1 MLKTQKIM
9 LIGERESFLIR
20 ALMKKITEAGYE
32 PFFSEAKINAITKGI
47 ENADIITY
55 YLDNSE
61 MVKADIMHYINDKL
75 SETGKRLILIGEK
88 IDAEETKK
96 YISSD
101 LILETFLRPL
111 DAERYIAVL
120 NREVAAVGAENA
132 KKSIL
137 VIDDDPTFLG
147 MIRGWL
153 KNDYK
158 VAMANSGAQAL
169 KWLGNNK
176 ADLILLDYEMPVVSG
191 PQVLEMFRS
200 DPDLAGIPV
209 FFLTGKSDK
218 ESVMKVVSLKP
229 QNYLLKSIGREQLL
243 EKVGEFFRTYNK

>member
-1 MLKTQKIM
+1 MLATQKIM
-9 LIGERESFLIR
+9 LIGEKESFLIR

-32 PFFSEAKINAITKGI
+32 PYFAEAKINAITKGI
-47 ENADIITY
+47 DNADIITY
-55 YLDNSE
+55 YLDNAE
-61 MVKADIMHYINDKL
+61 KVKADVMHFMNDKL

-88 IDAEETKK
+88 NDADETKK
-96 YISSD
+96 YIAPD

-111 DAERYIAVL
+111 EVEKYITVI
-120 NREVAAVGAENA
+120 NREITIQGFESA

-191 PQVLEMFRS
+191 PQVLEMLRS
-200 DPDLAGIPV
+200 DIDLASIPV

-243 EKVGEFFRTYNK
+243 EKLSEFFATK